1 MKTTVVLFVT
11 TICVVLLSLF
21 IAPDLLAQ
29 TTQKRLAG
37 VNYTEG
43 DESPD
48 SVAYRWS
55 GNNSGIFDDD
65 ELRFDTCLNYYGEN
79 NLYRRQWQSFDVNG
93 NIILKREDEYFPPTN
108 SWIPSSEIVH
118 SYNPNNQRLS
128 SLKRTNYDG
137 TGWSDYLRYT
147 FSYTSEGRIETELFE
162 FKNQDA
168 NWVNYSLGIYS
179 YNQDGLINAVLGRQW
194 QEETANWRDNYKN
207 IYSYDSNGN
216 RIGERYQYSGFNA
229 DSLEDSYKINFTFN
243 VENKVILASS
253 SAWDQGQQ
261 AYNPASFFVIS
272 EYDVSNRLVSE
283 TSQNL
288 DEDSIVNDERTLYG
302 YENDSLVR
310 TITYEV
316 WWEGQWQPNSED
328 NQTRIY
334 YEDVILGIEKNPP
347 FIKALIYPNPAN
359 EFIMVDI
366 SDKPVSNGYEI
377 FDMTGKTIVKSN
389 FCSSG
394 INQINIET
402 LTAGVYFIR
411 AEGIARSFI
420 KQ

>member
-37 VNYTEG
+37 VNYFEG
-43 DESPD
+43 DGGPD

-65 ELRFDTCLNYYGEN
+65 ELRFDTCLNYHGEN
-79 NLYRRQWQSFDVNG
+79 YLSQRQWQSFDVNG
-93 NIILKREDEYFPPTN
+93 NIILKREDEYLPPTN
-108 SWIPSSEIVH
+108 SWTSSFEIVH
-118 SYNPNNQRLS
+118 SYNPNNQRSS
-128 SLKRTNYDG
+128 SLTRTNYNG
-137 TGWSDYLRYT
+137 TGWSDYSRYT

-179 YNQDGLINAVLGRQW
+179 YNQDGLTNSVLGRQW

-216 RIGERYQYSGFNA
+216 RIGERYQYSAFNA

-261 AYNPASFFVIS
+261 VYNPASFFVIS

-288 DEDSIVNDERTLYG
+288 DEDSMVNVERTLYG
-302 YENDSLVR
+302 YENDSLAR

-316 WWEGQWQPNSED
+316 WWEGQWQPISED

-377 FDMTGKTIVKSN
+377 FDITGKTIVKSN
-389 FCSSG
+389 FYSSG